1 VKNLAVFYLIFVV
14 LLSVLPCSDELAA
27 QEFTQQAVVKVD
39 HDKAKGSAE
48 NCSPICLCSCCGQ
61 SVVEPQFVAFQTKIT
76 TFKVENEISTHQF
89 SLEQRAKNIWQPPK
103 FG

>member
-1 VKNLAVFYLIFVV
+1 MKNLAVFYLIFVV